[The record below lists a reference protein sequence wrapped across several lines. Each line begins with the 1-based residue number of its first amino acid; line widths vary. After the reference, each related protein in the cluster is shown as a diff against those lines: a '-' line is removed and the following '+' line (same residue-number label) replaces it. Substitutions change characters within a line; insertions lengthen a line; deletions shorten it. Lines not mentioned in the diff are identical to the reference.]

1 MIASLNDFQ
10 RDADT
15 SDWAVVYYAGHGLEV
30 SGTNYLVPIDARLGD
45 DRDIQDEAVSV
56 DRILRAVENAKKL
69 RLVMLDACRDNPFL
83 KRMHRSI
90 ATRSV
95 SSGLAAIEPLGATLI
110 VFAAKDGETAED
122 GAGNHSPFAAS
133 LINRLQQPTI
143 EINKLFRLVTSDV
156 LKATGNQQRPFV
168 YGSLPG
174 EEDYYFRSR

>member
-1 MIASLNDFQ
+1 
-10 RDADT
+10 
-15 SDWAVVYYAGHGLEV
+15 
-30 SGTNYLVPIDARLGD
+30 
-45 DRDIQDEAVSV
+45 
-56 DRILRAVENAKKL
+56 
-69 RLVMLDACRDNPFL
+69 
-83 KRMHRSI
+83 
-90 ATRSV
+90 
-95 SSGLAAIEPLGATLI
+95 

-133 LINRLQQPTI
+133 LIKRLQQPTI